1 MAMMLMRVVTIS
13 LSTIITKA
21 EDWKL
26 KVGCEENGKTQ
37 LADGSKYLFVQQGG
51 WCGR

>member
-1 MAMMLMRVVTIS
+1 MAMMLMRAVTIS

-21 EDWKL
+21 EGWKL
-26 KVGCEENGKTQ
+26 KVGCEENGKAE

-51 WCGR
+51 SCGR